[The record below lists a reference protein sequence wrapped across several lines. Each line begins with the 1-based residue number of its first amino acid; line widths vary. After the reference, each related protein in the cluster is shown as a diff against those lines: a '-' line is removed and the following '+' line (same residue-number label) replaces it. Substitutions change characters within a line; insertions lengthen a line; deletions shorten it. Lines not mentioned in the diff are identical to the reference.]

1 MAAIGCAVDHHRGKL
16 GEQVTQ
22 VPIDE
27 VRPDGVWVEI
37 DGVFLPEVS
46 PELRARF
53 DHFDAMTK
61 GMTPDE
67 ILAILPDLYFDAEG
81 FMRIRRQQIRAVPDL
96 D

>member
-1 MAAIGCAVDHHRGKL
+1 MDKDATPPVRKVVPAPPHR
-16 GEQVTQ
+16 
-22 VPIDE
+22 E

-67 ILAILPDLYFDAEG
+67 ILAILPDMYLDAEG
-81 FMRIRRQQIRAVPDL
+81 FTRIRRQQIRAVPDL